1 MSWVLFAEGWSLGS
15 SVAVNFPQFCFGLS
29 VPVCLFL
36 LVRFGICRRNS
47 IEGDVAHSQISV
59 LLSKVFTVS
68 SILVVLLLLVG
79 LLPFAQKGPFGNTWM
94 KITEKLQSYSVI
106 GKSGATTS
114 SVKGYS
120 FKFLDVTTTI
130 REASEIP
137 PEVVRNRILA
147 DTPTCS
153 CPRCMPAG
161 IANAKFLV
169 PAALIGLIGA
179 FVMMLRY
186 WELCLAFPFLAI
198 AYYCFKGS
206 VGLRF
211 TVHVGNYAALGLVF
225 LLLCLIWG
233 GVLLWNRSSAKSD
246 QWLSRARY
254 ATWIFTGLLVCWF
267 ASPNLQH
274 AANYHSHVVY
284 PVKTMEVLNKLNEAS
299 SPEDFVV
306 TWWDYGS
313 GCWYYGDARTFTSP
327 AHQTFDNFLSSEILR
342 STSERKAANLSRLK
356 TEVFVDL
363 QKSNKTKSSAFPT
376 AVQSI
381 FRDGQSDQ
389 VFYQGLLA
397 DAESADFK
405 LPPKTRETFLFLPY
419 EILRIFP
426 TILSFSSR
434 NLYFSGNEGS
444 NLSNLREPPMMILR
458 NGRREGASYVFDGG
472 YRLDRSGYLRVESP
486 QSGVITYGQAFQIDE
501 SGGAASLI
509 SSVSLDGLKIALRN
523 DPTNGRRILF
533 LPNVETWLS

>member
-1 MSWVLFAEGWSLGS
+1 MLSVDYSQHVLGSVFENLWSLGS

-36 LVRFGICRRNS
+36 LVRFGICQRNS

-59 LLSKVFTVS
+59 LLSKVFTVFA
-68 SILVVLLLLVG
+68 SILLVVLLLLVG
-79 LLPFAQKGPFGNTWM
+79 LLPFAQKGPFGDTWM
-94 KITEKLQSYSVI
+94 KITGKLQSYSVI

-161 IANAKFLV
+161 IAKAKFLV
-169 PAALIGLIGA
+169 PASLIGLIGA

-211 TVHVGNYAALGLVF
+211 TVHVGNYAALALFFYFWSHLGRGLA
-225 LLLCLIWG
+225 LR
-233 GVLLWNRSSAKSD
+233 NRSSAKSD

-267 ASPNLQH
+267 ASLNLQH

-284 PVKTMEVLNKLNEAS
+284 PIKSMEVLNKLNEAS

-356 TEVFVDL
+356 TE
-363 QKSNKTKSSAFPT
+363 T
-376 AVQSI
+376 
-381 FRDGQSDQ
+381 
-389 VFYQGLLA
+389 LLTCKNQIKRRA
-397 DAESADFK
+397 
-405 LPPKTRETFLFLPY
+405 RLFLQP
-419 EILRIFP
+419 
-426 TILSFSSR
+426 
-434 NLYFSGNEGS
+434 
-444 NLSNLREPPMMILR
+444 
-458 NGRREGASYVFDGG
+458 
-472 YRLDRSGYLRVESP
+472 
-486 QSGVITYGQAFQIDE
+486 
-501 SGGAASLI
+501 
-509 SSVSLDGLKIALRN
+509 
-523 DPTNGRRILF
+523 
-533 LPNVETWLS
+533 